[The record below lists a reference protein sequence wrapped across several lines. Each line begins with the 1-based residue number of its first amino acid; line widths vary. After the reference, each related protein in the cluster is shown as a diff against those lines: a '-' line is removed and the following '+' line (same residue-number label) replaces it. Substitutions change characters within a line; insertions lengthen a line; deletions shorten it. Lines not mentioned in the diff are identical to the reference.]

1 MACGLDEVEACMDTV
16 IDELLSVHAVF
27 LLEVG
32 IEARFNIFDD
42 RLPTVQERDM

>member
-1 MACGLDEVEACMDTV
+1 MACWLDKVEACMDTV
-16 IDELLSVHAVF
+16 VDELLSVHAVF

-42 RLPTVQERDM
+42 RLPAVP